1 MLFSCIWF
9 LLLLFGGQ
17 KIETFILEIGN
28 PLGALKDIQ
37 MPEKFVGFTHIIFLI
52 PLIRHNVLIPNQLIT
67 INEA

>member
-17 KIETFILEIGN
+17 KIETFILEIDN

-37 MPEKFVGFTHIIFLI
+37 MPAKFVGFTHIIFSDS
-52 PLIRHNVLIPNQLIT
+52 
-67 INEA
+67 INSA